1 MTSCWPRLIPSTLRT
16 HTQIHVLFLHTFT
29 HHVYA
34 QHTVMHS
41 IHIYML
47 TMHIHTYLPNAFTYT
62 CTNHT
67 CTCISIYSHYAHI
80 IICPHPRI
88 HTCTHPH
95 TKLSHTH
102 LQRHMHVLVPPTSL
116 GHTHALTTCLHTCTH
131 TDMHALLDI
140 QKHTHTC
147 SHTLTGHSFTHIHT
161 YEQSLEHM
169 HPLTPSSGLTP
180 FPPMGS
186 FTGPL

>member
-80 IICPHPRI
+80 IICPHPHI

-95 TKLSHTH
+95 TKLSHTPTEAHACTCSPHITWAYSCTHNMLAHMYSHRHACSLRYTETHTH
-102 LQRHMHVLVPPTSL
+102 LQPHTDRTFF
-116 GHTHALTTCLHTCTH
+116 HTHSY
-131 TDMHALLDI
+131 I
-140 QKHTHTC
+140 
-147 SHTLTGHSFTHIHT
+147 
-161 YEQSLEHM
+161 
-169 HPLTPSSGLTP
+169 
-180 FPPMGS
+180 
-186 FTGPL
+186 